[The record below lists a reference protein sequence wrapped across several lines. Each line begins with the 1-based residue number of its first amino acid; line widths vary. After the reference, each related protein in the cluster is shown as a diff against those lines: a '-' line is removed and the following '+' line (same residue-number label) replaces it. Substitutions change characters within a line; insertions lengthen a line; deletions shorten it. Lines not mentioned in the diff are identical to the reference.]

1 MGRFKLR
8 PILLKVG
15 EEKMKQKK
23 IKQEWLWAYVF
34 IAPMVIGT
42 LIFGIIPI
50 LYSAALALMRWDGLG
65 EKAFIG
71 LSNFINLMKEDK
83 FRYEIRNTLVYT
95 VAVVPVTLLL
105 SLGVANLL
113 NKGLKATGFF
123 RVIYFLP
130 NIVMPVAVA
139 MVWRFLL
146 NSKVGLVNIFL
157 KAIHLPTPGWIS
169 DPKYIMAALVII
181 SVWSGV
187 GYNAVII
194 LAGLQG
200 ISLSLYESARLDG
213 AGNIQTFWKIT
224 VPLLSP
230 TLFFLLTMSIM
241 NSMRVFDIIYT
252 FIGKADQGG
261 PIIDSSRTLVFGIY
275 EQAFK
280 FLNMGNASA
289 EAMVLFAMIA
299 IITIIQ
305 FKFQDKWVF
314 YD

>member
-50 LYSAALALMRWDGLG
+50 LYSAALSLMRWDGLG